1 MTDPSVKPK
10 FSLGRLII
18 ALFGLTLLVI
28 GMAWGLSSWY
38 FSKDAQTAVGTITEM
53 NYEGGGDAMR
63 PTFLFYDSEGN
74 PHVAKSNSASSSYE
88 YLIGDEVPILY
99 NFRVSEE
106 VRIEGWLNSWGTGA
120 VVGLVGLWLLSR
132 ARRRNGNATPTV
144 ASEAATAKPWV
155 DANTDDAKQALV
167 SAIMLAAGKSSVAKT
182 GSVAKAAAKN
192 VSSVPKTNLAPAP
205 KRAWE
210 PTVRRMR

>member
-18 ALFGLTLLVI
+18 ALFGLTLLVL

-38 FSKDAQTAVGTITEM
+38 FNKDAQTALGTITEM
-53 NYEGGGDAMR
+53 NYEGDGDAVR

-74 PHVAKSNSASSSYE
+74 PHVAKSNIASNSYE

-106 VRIEGWLNSWGTGA
+106 VRIEGWVNSWGTGA
-120 VVGLVGLWLLSR
+120 VVGLVGLWLLNRS
-132 ARRRNGNATPTV
+132 RRRTGNIQPTV
-144 ASEAATAKPWV
+144 PGETSTSKPWADV
-155 DANTDDAKQALV
+155 NTADAKQALV

-182 GSVAKAAAKN
+182 SSVPKAAAKN
-192 VSSVPKTNLAPAP
+192 VSSVPKPTLARAP
-205 KRAWE
+205 KRPWQ